1 MQIVIQRHSTQSLT
15 WLSFSTLS
23 SVAANNSQ
31 PPPAGL
37 EVKWHWGMDDCSTY
51 YWGRMSIKHARRC
64 APDMKVLGKVL
75 TDLCQTFGL
84 GRHWPGLYSLPLLR
98 RQCREEFSANLSHSG
113 ARCLFVLEGPSH
125 LHWALPDA
133 LGTLHY
139 HMGNPTIPHHMDRH

>member
-1 MQIVIQRHSTQSLT
+1 
-15 WLSFSTLS
+15 
-23 SVAANNSQ
+23 
-31 PPPAGL
+31 
-37 EVKWHWGMDDCSTY
+37 MDDYSTH
-51 YWGRMSIKHARRC
+51 YWGRMSIRHARRC

-75 TDLCQTFGL
+75 TDLCKTLGR
-84 GRHWPGLYSLPLLR
+84 GRHWPGLSSLPLLR

-139 HMGNPTIPHHMDRH
+139 HMGNPTIPQHMDRNYAQLTACVLVAQFTSTCKGGCSVLVMAMKNQRSAIKKNSMG